1 MKKNYISP
9 VCEVMVLEAQQL
21 LAGSGV
27 SGGSGPGS
35 GIGYGGVD
43 DGGSKDPSAR
53 YYYDLL
59 DDWDE

>member
-21 LAGSGV
+21 LAGSSGV
-27 SGGSGPGS
+27 GGSGTGS

-43 DGGSKDPSAR
+43 NGGSKDPAAR
-53 YYYDLL
+53 SYNGLL